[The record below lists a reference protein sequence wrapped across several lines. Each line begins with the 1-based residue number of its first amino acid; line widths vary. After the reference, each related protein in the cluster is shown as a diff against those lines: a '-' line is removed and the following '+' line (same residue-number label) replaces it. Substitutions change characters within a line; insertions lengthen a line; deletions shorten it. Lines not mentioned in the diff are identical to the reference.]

1 MVAKLYMKL
10 QLFDSNQENLELM
23 PKTFSQRFDSTLKF
37 RQGVKLGEELN
48 VMMRALE
55 DDSVATDMS
64 ISMQQD
70 LNMTGA
76 GYKLA
81 DLRNEKP

>member
-1 MVAKLYMKL
+1 
-10 QLFDSNQENLELM
+10 M

>member
-1 MVAKLYMKL
+1 MKL